1 MEASFKHLGTV
12 LYLHVTMQV
21 FIGLLFDFFF
31 FYLFDATP
39 FLSLNKYLKHIKV
52 HISACEVLKLALSH

>member
-12 LYLHVTMQV
+12 LYLHVMMQV
-21 FIGLLFDFFF
+21 FIVFLIFFF

>member
-31 FYLFDATP
+31 FT
-39 FLSLNKYLKHIKV
+39 FLMPLHFLV
-52 HISACEVLKLALSH
+52 